1 MGFCD
6 DYSDDEMDVEE
17 LERRIWRDKM
27 KLKRLKEMNNSKEGD
42 GSQQLRQSQEQARRI
57 YTCGFVECPHRKL
70 SLGFE
75 DRLARD
81 NHQLTC
87 PYRNSARF
95 GHWNVRVTHR
105 FSKHNRVADLLT
117 KETRLRVRGLYVIHQ
132 SAAEFVK
139 FLDEDSLGILQ
150 KRDISSTC

>member
-42 GSQQLRQSQEQARRI
+42 GSQQRQSQEQARRI

-75 DRLARD
+75 NRLARD
-81 NHQLTC
+81 NHQLKDGQ
-87 PYRNSARF
+87 RMIN
-95 GHWNVRVTHR
+95 
-105 FSKHNRVADLLT
+105 DLMSFYDT
-117 KETRLRVRGLYVIHQ
+117 NIKGN
-132 SAAEFVK
+132 K
-139 FLDEDSLGILQ
+139 
-150 KRDISSTC
+150 ST